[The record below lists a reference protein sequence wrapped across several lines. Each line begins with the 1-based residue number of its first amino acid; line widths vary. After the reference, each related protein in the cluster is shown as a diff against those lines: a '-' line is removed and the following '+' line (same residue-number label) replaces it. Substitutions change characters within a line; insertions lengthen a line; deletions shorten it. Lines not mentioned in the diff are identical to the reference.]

1 MAIRFEWDEEKAAV
15 NKRKHGVS
23 FNEAQ
28 TVFTDDFS
36 IVKADIEHSD
46 NEERWLIIGASNK
59 NRVIIVSFTER
70 EDVIRLISARKA
82 IRNERKQ
89 YENDDI

>member
-1 MAIRFEWDEEKAAV
+1 MAIRFEWDEEKAAI
-15 NKRKHGVS
+15 NRRKHDVG

-36 IVKADIEHSD
+36 ILKADIEHSD
-46 NEERWLIIGASNK
+46 NEERWLIMGTSHK

-82 IRNERKQ
+82 MRNERKQ
-89 YENDDI
+89 YENDYI